1 MNKIEQYFYKYTV
14 TYYEEIDGKHELKT
28 ASGLTFGQTFNEA
41 CAKITDYF
49 GEELLEDIKIE
60 FASDCDIIE
69 DFEIAELF
77 HETSGEKSNDG
88 VADEIKA
95 GLKEAI
101 EYEKGKQQAKTTT
114 LSTSD

>member
-1 MNKIEQYFYKYTV
+1 MDKVEQYFYKYTV

-49 GEELLEDIKIE
+49 DEESLEDIKIE
-60 FASDCDIIE
+60 FASDCDVIE

-77 HETSGEKSNDG
+77 NETAEEKSDG
-88 VADEIKA
+88 SVADEIKDS
-95 GLKEAI
+95 LSEAI
-101 EYEKGKQQAKTTT
+101 IQKRE
-114 LSTSD
+114 S